1 MGVASHYEPYHLTAI
16 AVSFERD
23 SAPLLY
29 SSTRNTVLGI
39 RGLSEVENICCSLAH
54 NSTVETASKARRDG
68 LSRKLS
74 CRRETAPRHAS
85 CHSIFCSITQD
96 HSRSFEMKLLR
107 RARAS
112 LY

>member
-54 NSTVETASKARRDG
+54 NSTVETAKRDVMDLAG
-68 LSRKLS
+68 SSAVAER
-74 CRRETAPRHAS
+74 PRHATLRVIQYFAQS
-85 CHSIFCSITQD
+85 LKITQD
-96 HSRSFEMKLLR
+96 HSK
-107 RARAS
+107 
-112 LY
+112 